1 MAKLLTRSR
10 YLRPKTIVH
19 LALQKIY
26 YINEVILAVS
36 EVCSLKIRNFGQG
49 RFHSAK
55 LNICSYDTQI

>member
-10 YLRPKTIVH
+10 YSRPKTIVH

-36 EVCSLKIRNFGQG
+36 EVYSLKIRNFGQG
-49 RFHSAK
+49 RFYAAK

>member
-10 YLRPKTIVH
+10 YSRPKTIVH

-36 EVCSLKIRNFGQG
+36 EVCSLQIRNFGQG

>member
-1 MAKLLTRSR
+1 MAKLLTRPR
-10 YLRPKTIVH
+10 YSRPKTIVH
-19 LALQKIY
+19 LASQKIY

-49 RFHSAK
+49 RFHAAK